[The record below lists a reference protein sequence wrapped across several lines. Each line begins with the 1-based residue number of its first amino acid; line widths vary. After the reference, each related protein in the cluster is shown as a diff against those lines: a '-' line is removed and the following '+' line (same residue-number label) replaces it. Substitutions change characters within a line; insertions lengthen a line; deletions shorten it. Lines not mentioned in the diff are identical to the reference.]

1 VSSKKGKSHLNK
13 NVVLTGLTSF
23 FTDIS
28 SEMLYPILQVFVS
41 VITVN
46 VGPILGLMEGIGES
60 LSSVLKVLSGYYSDK
75 LGKRKWLAVFGYFGS
90 ALSKL
95 FLFVPSVFSVLSFR
109 FIDRTGKGIRTA
121 PRDAIISESIPKT
134 LLGKAFGFQRG
145 MDFAGAFFGTALLY
159 ILVKYVYPEIG
170 DVIYKG
176 VSAPVSVFYPIF
188 IIAVCSAL
196 VGASFLFFVSDK
208 GVKAKDLGKETNK
221 ALPDLDI
228 RKYDKNLRVFF
239 LAQFV
244 FTLGNSS
251 NQFLLLRSTNLYE
264 NISSVLL
271 MYMLFNVT
279 TSLLS
284 SFFGGLS
291 DKIGRKK
298 LLVCGYLLYSVVYI
312 AFGFMSNQYS
322 WLLWLF
328 WPLYGVYYAM
338 TEGVEKAFVSELAP
352 QNSRGT
358 ALGFYNMIVGVGLL
372 PASLIAGFI
381 YPFSNQAPFI
391 FGGIMSILAVV
402 IITFR
407 INEKTS

>member
-1 VSSKKGKSHLNK
+1 MSSKSGKSYLNK

-23 FTDIS
+23 FTDVS

-46 VGPILGLMEGIGES
+46 VGPVLGLMEGIGES

-95 FLFVPSVFSVLSFR
+95 FLFIPSVFSVLSFR

-121 PRDAIISESIPKT
+121 PRDALISESTPKT
-134 LLGKAFGFQRG
+134 LLGRAFGFQRG

-159 ILVKYVYPEIG
+159 VLVKYAYPEIG

-188 IIAVCSAL
+188 VIAVCSAL

-208 GVKAKDLGKETNK
+208 GLKAKDIGKGTNNVV
-221 ALPDLDI
+221 PDLDI
-228 RKYDKNLRVFF
+228 RKYDKSLRVFF
-239 LAQFV
+239 LAQFI

-251 NQFLLLRSTNLYE
+251 NQFLLLRSTNLYKDV
-264 NISSVLL
+264 SSVLL
-271 MYMLFNVT
+271 MYMLFNIT
-279 TSLLS
+279 TSLFS

-298 LLVCGYLLYSVVYI
+298 LLVWGYILYSVVYI
-312 AFGFMSNQYS
+312 AFGFMSHQYS
-322 WLLWLF
+322 WLLWFF

-338 TEGVEKAFVSELAP
+338 TEGVEKTFVSELAP
-352 QNSRGT
+352 QNSKGT
-358 ALGFYNMIVGVGLL
+358 ALGFYNMIVGVALL

-381 YPFSNQAPFI
+381 YPFSNKAPFI

-402 IITFR
+402 IIIFK
-407 INEKTS
+407 IHEKN